1 MSVPFA
7 VLGGLLF
14 AGSLVF
20 FAVSYTSGFDGLTA
34 WTASNGWR
42 TAAIDIVLF
51 TVFALHHS
59 VFARTPV
66 RRSLERLVPAELERS
81 VYVWIA
87 SLLFLAVCV
96 FWQPVPGAL
105 WDVSGAAMWLMRGA
119 QALGAALSVISARRL
134 DVLALA
140 GVRQAIHLRPAP
152 APAGG
157 DDPVLDRGPYGIV
170 RHPIYFGWFL
180 MVWCAPQMNGTR
192 LVFAAISC
200 LYLVLAIPFEERD
213 LRRTFGPSYGR
224 YSERV
229 RWRIVPGVY

>member
-1 MSVPFA
+1 MSVLFA

-14 AGSLVF
+14 VGSLAF
-20 FAVSYTSGFDGLTA
+20 FAVSYAWGFDGVTA
-34 WTASNGWR
+34 WTAANGWPP
-42 TAAIDIVLF
+42 AAIDVVLF

-87 SLLFLAVCV
+87 SLLFVIVCA

-105 WDVSGAAMWLMRGA
+105 WDVSGAARWLMRGA
-119 QALGAALSVISARRL
+119 QVLGAVLSVISARRL

-140 GVRQAIHLRPAP
+140 GVRQALAHETSPTP
-152 APAGG
+152 VGG
-157 DDPVLDRGPYGIV
+157 GDPVLDRGPYGIV

-180 MVWCAPQMNGTR
+180 MVWCTPQMNGTR

-213 LRRTFGPSYGR
+213 LRQTFGPSYGR